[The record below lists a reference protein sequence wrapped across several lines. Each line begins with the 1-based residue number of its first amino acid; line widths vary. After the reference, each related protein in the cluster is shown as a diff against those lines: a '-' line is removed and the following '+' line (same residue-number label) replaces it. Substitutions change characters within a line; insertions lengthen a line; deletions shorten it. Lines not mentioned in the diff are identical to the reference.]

1 MSDYDYQLDRAKQKI
16 RELRERNGQL
26 LIKLQQEKAKNIKS
40 QSEIEQQYALRFKLE
55 HELENERKKNNEKI
69 SGQGNRMEDE
79 MPFLG

>member
-16 RELRERNGQL
+16 RELRERNEQL
-26 LIKLQQEKAKNIKS
+26 LIKLQQEKAKNIKG
-40 QSEIEQQYALRFKLE
+40 QSEQYVLRLSLE